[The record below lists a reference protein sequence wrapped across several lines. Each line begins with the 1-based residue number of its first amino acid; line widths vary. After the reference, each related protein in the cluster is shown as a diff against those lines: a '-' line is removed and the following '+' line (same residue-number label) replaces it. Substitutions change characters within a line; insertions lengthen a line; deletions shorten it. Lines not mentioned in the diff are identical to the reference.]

1 MVPTFG
7 IRGGI
12 EMSEKKARV
21 IAFYLPQFHP
31 VPENDEMWGKGF
43 TEWTNVAKA
52 TPLFKGHYQPQIP
65 SDLGFYDLRVPE
77 VREEQAKMAE
87 EYGVEGFCYWH
98 YWFGNGKRILER
110 PFNEV
115 LESGKPDYPFCLAW
129 ANHSWSNKTWQ
140 KTAHFTKDVTFLEQT
155 YPGEEDYTLHF
166 NAILPAFKDS
176 RYITVDGKPL
186 FVIFDPEA
194 IPDIADFIQLWQK
207 LAKENGLKGIYF
219 VARLSSMSKLSLSN
233 VAVKDESHERY
244 QKYLDL
250 GFDGINSDTQRY
262 AEAKVAGFFNK
273 ASRAV
278 IRKVAGNFTA
288 HRYEYDEIMKYFH
301 VEEEKRECVFP
312 QILPRLDRT
321 PRSGK
326 DARIYVNS
334 TPEKF
339 EKAVEDALQL
349 VENRD
354 PEHRI
359 IFLQAWNEWGEGNYI
374 EPDLKF
380 GRGYLEALK
389 KVIVGK

>member
-1 MVPTFG
+1 MYD
-7 IRGGI
+7 
-12 EMSEKKARV
+12 ARV

-52 TPLFKGHYQPQIP
+52 KPLFKGHYQPQLP
-65 SDLGFYDLRVPE
+65 ADLGFYDLRVPE
-77 VREEQAKMAE
+77 VREEQAAMAR

-115 LESGKPDYPFCLAW
+115 LESGKPDYPFCLGW

-140 KTAHFTKDVTFLEQT
+140 QTGHFTQDVTFLEQT
-155 YPGEEDYTLHF
+155 YPGDEDYILHF
-166 NAILPAFKDS
+166 NSLLPAFKDH
-176 RYITVDGKPL
+176 RYITVDGKPFFL
-186 FVIFDPEA
+186 VFDPEA
-194 IPDIADFIQLWQK
+194 VPDPSHFIELWNK
-207 LAKENGLKGIYF
+207 LAKENGLNGIYF
-219 VARLSSMSKLSLSN
+219 VARLSSMSKLNLSN
-233 VAVKDESHERY
+233 IAIKDESHERY

-250 GFDGINSDTQRY
+250 GFDAINSDTQRY

-288 HRYEYDEIMKYFH
+288 HKYEYSEIMKNFH
-301 VEEEKRECVFP
+301 VEEERRENVFP

-339 EKAVEDALQL
+339 GDAIEDALEI
-349 VENRD
+349 VKNKE

-359 IFLQAWNEWGEGNYI
+359 IILQSWNEWGEGNYI
-374 EPDLKF
+374 EPDLRY
-380 GRGYLEALK
+380 GLSYLKELRRLI
-389 KVIVGK
+389 VIND